1 MKAMNRN
8 YTGEE
13 RKKIKVKINKNLK
26 YSQNVKYF

>member
-8 YTGEE
+8 YTDDE

>member
-1 MKAMNRN
+1 MNRN
-8 YTGEE
+8 YTDDE